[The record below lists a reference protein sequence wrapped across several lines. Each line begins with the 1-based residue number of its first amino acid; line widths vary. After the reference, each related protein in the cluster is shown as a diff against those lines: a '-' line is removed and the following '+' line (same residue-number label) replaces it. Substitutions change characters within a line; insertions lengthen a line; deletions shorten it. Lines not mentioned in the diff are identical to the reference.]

1 MEYQEGKYGSG
12 YKYSYGDKS
21 VGRYSGSYQGA
32 TFESRQLKG
41 PNEQWGESV
50 IRKGDDW
57 VETWHRTK
65 GGETV
70 GGIETSKGGKG
81 IALKGEEGRGGIY
94 KSGAGDLYVGK
105 DGAMYR
111 HNENGWSKY
120 DNGSWN
126 PVEREKGKLLQDR
139 ADAAKKPSQLPAGK
153 SDVKPSQLP
162 ASKSDMKPSAGTAD
176 RSKDISKRAEPR
188 PASPSTRDTAR
199 GATDFSSTDTHRELQ
214 ADRSARSRGDY
225 RATSMPSR
233 SAPMRG
239 GGGRGGG
246 GRR

>member
-1 MEYQEGKYGSG
+1 
-12 YKYSYGDKS
+12 

-41 PNEQWGESV
+41 PNEQWGETV
-50 IRKGDDW
+50 IRRGDDW
-57 VETWHRTK
+57 AKTWHQTE

-70 GGIETSKGGKG
+70 GGITTSGGGKG
-81 IALKGEEGRGGIY
+81 IAVKGEEGKGGVF
-94 KSGAGDLYVGK
+94 KSGTGDLYLGK

-111 HNENGWSKY
+111 HDENGWSKY
-120 DNGSWN
+120 DNGNWN
-126 PVEREKGKLLQDR
+126 QVEREKGKLLQDR

-162 ASKSDMKPSAGTAD
+162 AGKSDVKPSAGTAD
-176 RSKDISKRAEPR
+176 RSKDVSPRAEPR
-188 PASPSTRDTAR
+188 PAQPSTRDKAS
-199 GATDFSSTDTHRELQ
+199 GSKDFHSTDTSHQLQ
-214 ADRSARSRGDY
+214 QDRSARSRGDY
-225 RATSMPSR
+225 RASSRPAPSAPVSR
-233 SAPMRG
+233 SMGG